1 MLEDGE
7 EGSGKREVRYV
18 WDPQKLAWV
27 EVAGAPTKEVVVE
40 PWKEP
45 EVEQVTPEEVPGEN
59 VQAEALA
66 GELVP
71 EYKGTLI
78 RVGGAC
84 VDLIILLVVGVI
96 VGGIARQFVD
106 GLPFWITLVY
116 SLLYF
121 VGFWS
126 WRGQTPGKMLIGA
139 RVVRRDGSPIG
150 LGWSLLRYLLYWM
163 PFFGPIVL
171 LAALVS
177 GWFVFLLPLITL
189 VVTALTREKR
199 GIHDFVAGTVVINT
213 RGKVTEPVS
222 VRSAELDEADKDNP
236 DTPELS

>member
-7 EGSGKREVRYV
+7 EGSGEREVRYV

-27 EVAGAPTKEVVVE
+27 EAAGAPPKEVVVE

-45 EVEQVTPEEVPGEN
+45 EVEQITPEEVPGEN
-59 VQAEALA
+59 VQAEVLA
-66 GELVP
+66 GESVP
-71 EYKGTLI
+71 EYKGMLI
-78 RVGGAC
+78 RVGG
-84 VDLIILLVVGVI
+84 VIIDFIILLVAGII
-96 VGGIARQFVD
+96 VGWIAKQFVD
-106 GLPFWITLVY
+106 SLPFWSTLVY

-139 RVVRRDGSPIG
+139 KVVRRDGSTIG
-150 LGWSLLRYLLYWM
+150 LGWSLLRYLVYLV
-163 PFFGPIVL
+163 PFFGPIVV

-177 GWFVFLLPLITL
+177 GWFVFMLPLITL

-213 RGKVTEPVS
+213 RGNVTEPVS
-222 VRSAELDEADKDNP
+222 LRSAEFDQPDKDNP
-236 DTPELS
+236 DTPETS